1 MRIFRTFYL
10 IFNRDG
16 RVVLVIHHTRGRNVM
31 GVPAASQIPRT
42 PIWVLIY
49 PSKIPHFLS
58 TEKVRLEHVDL
69 EDQKVRL
76 RAVWMGR
83 KIESFW
89 SSILG
94 SILELNFRVEKS
106 AVLEAQKTP

>member
-1 MRIFRTFYL
+1 MNT
-10 IFNRDG
+10 
-16 RVVLVIHHTRGRNVM
+16 
-31 GVPAASQIPRT
+31 Q
-42 PIWVLIY
+42 
-49 PSKIPHFLS
+49 
-58 TEKVRLEHVDL
+58 KVHLEPVDL

-83 KIESFW
+83 KIGSFW
-89 SSILG
+89 SSNLG

>member
-1 MRIFRTFYL
+1 MSFVYL
-10 IFNRDG
+10 G
-16 RVVLVIHHTRGRNVM
+16 AHRVYMKVVILGSKI
-31 GVPAASQIPRT
+31 G
-42 PIWVLIY
+42 
-49 PSKIPHFLS
+49 SKIPHFLDPQ
-58 TEKVRLEHVDL
+58 KVHLCAVDL

-94 SILELNFRVEKS
+94 SILELKFRVDK
-106 AVLEAQKTP
+106 